1 MHPDQSQQERSVW
14 FDLFPESSRHVVH
27 AGQTLFRTGDRVADV
42 LLIESGAVAELRQ
55 DDGITHASCLCHV
68 GMLVGVR
75 WSGFGCFVHAAE
87 AVALVE
93 TTLRSIPLVTF
104 TRANREDGRYAHM
117 MLADM
122 AKRVDSVR
130 RLTDCLAQTSAR
142 DHVLS
147 VLRAIADEFEADTEE
162 RTQITIPAHLLQ
174 RLTGC
179 PRSTLGSAIN
189 DLMMNGFIYADLRG
203 VHLISR
209 T

>member
-1 MHPDQSQQERSVW
+1 MYPDKTQQEASIW
-14 FDLFPESSRHVVH
+14 FDLFPESSRQLVH
-27 AGQTLFRTGDRVADV
+27 AGQTLFRTGDPVDHV
-42 LLIESGAVAELRQ
+42 ILIESGAVAEVRQ
-55 DDGITHASCLCHV
+55 DDGVTHASCLCHA

-75 WSGFGCFVHAAE
+75 WSGFGSFVHATE

-93 TTLRSIPLVTF
+93 TTIRSIPLDTF

-122 AKRVDSVR
+122 AKRVDSAR
-130 RLTDCLAQTSAR
+130 RLTDCLAQNSAR

-147 VLRAIADEFEADTEE
+147 VLRAIAEEFGSDQHGHS
-162 RTQITIPAHLLQ
+162 QIAIPAHLLQ

-189 DLMMNGFIYADLRG
+189 DLMINGVVHADLRG
-203 VHLISR
+203 IQLIGR
-209 T
+209 I